1 MASFKKN
8 YFTATMLKSRSNQLS
23 VTTERR
29 SSTNSDSS
37 IEPMDI
43 SAKTVSTDAN
53 SSLTVKSS
61 DQNDSD
67 NVNSDREEN
76 DYRQNIVCRNSYF
89 DNYLYRNQLRH
100 SIPNNNNV
108 KRFHKMDGSP
118 TRLNTSESF
127 SDTNDNMHS
136 SPESTSTN
144 NRYACPICGVVS
156 DTQHDFTEHIRGH
169 NSMDDAQN
177 FTCQICHKV
186 LSSSSSLDR
195 HVLVHTGERPFTC
208 KLCLVTFTTNGNM
221 HRHMRTH
228 RQRDGDNY
236 ESDGSTD
243 SSASSTNN
251 NYSNDGKR
259 KIIDDDGT
267 SMKRRLKTINNN
279 NIVKKQLIRLSC
291 PVCVRND
298 FSSIYS
304 LENHM
309 DKEHPSI
316 PPKCRQC
323 DVVFKNH
330 KTLNGHQCGVS
341 NKNHLVTHGF
351 KDLTFVDFSSDK
363 FPLIAKSM
371 CEQGVRAPVSNQK
384 FECPNCNR
392 AFPCVK
398 TVEIHKENCRS
409 TDAPQDFSIRK
420 RKASETS
427 DEDAKRDDFFAHL
440 DLQNKST
447 PQSASFNVTDSES
460 NKSLNQSD
468 AKSERKIPLPYD
480 TKDLA
485 DIQSIINVTSSG
497 GFLKQLD
504 KSVPHFVPKE
514 LPFARDE
521 EEAQDAF
528 TAEFRK
534 MKLRG
539 EFPCKLCMAV
549 FPNLRA
555 LKGHNRVHLSAAG
568 SGPYRCNM
576 CPFSIHD
583 KAALIRH
590 MRTHNGDR
598 PYECSHCNY
607 AFTTK
612 ANCERHL
619 RNRHGKTTRDE
630 VKRSIIYHASEDS
643 SCDDPVKKM
652 QIYNATYDNDDVV
665 IKERHSPLAN
675 LKDIASAETM
685 KIHVKSLD
693 QLTKPTIEEM
703 EREKAVNSFVS
714 HQRPI
719 DLSMDVLDLS
729 RKGSDTTSEAI
740 KEEDGDDDYEEDEEE
755 EEGNTSKIDLSMF
768 EKNQHF
774 FMAQQQLLS
783 EHFPKMD
790 PAHYFHLS
798 QIYRNLMFSS
808 GGFPIHPLLMQSP
821 FMTPNELKDVHS
833 KDRPRLP
840 MFQSGLMGSQIFP
853 PPPGAAA
860 SISPHT
866 INQAKELQQRSSPP
880 SQDHANVVKS
890 PQIVSHNPQQQIASS
905 TQSTNLIH
913 NSGPVKMVIKNGV
926 LMPKQKQRRYR
937 TERPFAC
944 EHCAARFTLRS
955 NMERHIKQQHPQY
968 WAQRQRNGH
977 SILRRGSGSNNS
989 GQIIIPPEHPPQL
1002 PPQSIGSNPLSS
1014 ISDQVKFAILS
1025 QQLKCRNEKPSD
1037 YFLSLQSRN
1046 DSDNGNTIP
1055 PQPEDD
1061 EESQLIIDED
1071 SEPEDLSAA
1080 KKIASTILEEAIR
1093 LKKSQ
1098 PNPLEV
1104 KDFDLNIASS
1114 LISRDTAN
1122 KSQKEINGLK
1132 REEDNNIVSPTKDT
1146 IAKLNSIANGSSRE
1160 EGDLVSVS
1168 KLVDNATTNSMSFGN
1183 YFRPDIA
1190 VNEHSDEEGLV
1201 ASGSAS
1207 ESNNSGTEDPNPTK
1221 KINKKKS
1228 AYSLAPNRVSCPY
1241 CQRKFPWSSSLRRHI
1256 LTHTGQKPFKCS
1268 HCPLLFTTKS
1278 NCDRHLLRKHGNV
1291 ESATSLYVPIEDV
1304 PEPRKEPVKDER
1316 QIVAPVQ
1323 LNVPVLKPVEQ
1334 TTPSSI
1340 NSSDLPFKCH
1350 LCDGSFSERTACLDH
1365 IRNLHTQDFTLLM
1378 SKGAIEA
1385 DAEQQIASAEDEE
1398 KNENR
1403 GKYPDYANRK
1413 VICAFC
1419 MRRFWSTEDLRRHMR
1434 THSGERPFQCNICM
1448 RKFTLKHS
1456 MLRHQKKHTNTN
1468 PVGNGNSASDLSD
1481 EESTSMVVTNPL
1493 SRLLKIPDLI
1503 PKELSWKLQN
1513 ELRRSDFAR
1522 GEGEETSE
1530 LIGNLLGISDPR
1542 ILNRVFLSSPDE
1554 AAKLLGVEKLRELR
1568 V

>member
-1 MASFKKN
+1 
-8 YFTATMLKSRSNQLS
+8 MLKSRSNQLS
-23 VTTERR
+23 ETTERR

-43 SAKTVSTDAN
+43 SAKTV
-53 SSLTVKSS
+53 
-61 DQNDSD
+61 
-67 NVNSDREEN
+67 
-76 DYRQNIVCRNSYF
+76 
-89 DNYLYRNQLRH
+89 

-144 NRYACPICGVVS
+144 NRYTCPICGVMS
-156 DTQHDFTEHIRGH
+156 DTQHDLTEHIRDH

-208 KLCLVTFTTNGNM
+208 KLCLGTFTTNGNM

-228 RQRDGDNY
+228 QQRDGDNY
-236 ESDGSTD
+236 E
-243 SSASSTNN
+243 SASSTNN

-279 NIVKKQLIRLSC
+279 NIVKKQLIRLG
-291 PVCVRND
+291 CVRND
-298 FSSIYS
+298 FSSICS

-323 DVVFKNH
+323 GVVFKNH

-480 TKDLA
+480 TKDLG

-514 LPFARDE
+514 LSFARDE

-583 KAALIRH
+583 KSALIRH
-590 MRTHNGDR
+590 MRIHNGDR

-630 VKRSIIYHASEDS
+630 VKRSIIYHASENS
-643 SCDDPVKKM
+643 SCNDPVKKM

-665 IKERHSPLAN
+665 IKEPHSPLAN

-719 DLSMDVLDLS
+719 DLSMDVIDLS
-729 RKGSDTTSEAI
+729 RE
-740 KEEDGDDDYEEDEEE
+740 EEE
-755 EEGNTSKIDLSMF
+755 EEGNTSKIDLSML
-768 EKNQHF
+768 EKNQLF
-774 FMAQQQLLS
+774 FMAQQQLIC
-783 EHFPKMD
+783 EHFAKVD
-790 PAHYFHLS
+790 PAHYFHLP
-798 QIYRNLMFSS
+798 QIYRNLMFSG

-833 KDRPRLP
+833 EDRPRLP

-866 INQAKELQQRSSPP
+866 INQAKELQQRSSPL
-880 SQDHANVVKS
+880 SQGHPNVVKS

-913 NSGPVKMVIKNGV
+913 NSGPVIKNGV
-926 LMPKQKQRRYR
+926 PMPTQKQRRYR

-944 EHCAARFTLRS
+944 EHCTATFTLRS
-955 NMERHIKQQHPQY
+955 NMERHIKKKHPQY
-968 WAQRQRNGH
+968 WVQRQRNGH
-977 SILRRGSGSNNS
+977 SILRRRSGSNDS
-989 GQIIIPPEHPPQL
+989 GQIIIPPENPPQL

-1014 ISDQVKFAILS
+1014 ISDQVKFVI
-1025 QQLKCRNEKPSD
+1025 QQ
-1037 YFLSLQSRN
+1037 FLSLQSRN

-1061 EESQLIIDED
+1061 DESQLIIDED
-1071 SEPEDLSAA
+1071 
-1080 KKIASTILEEAIR
+1080 
-1093 LKKSQ
+1093 
-1098 PNPLEV
+1098 
-1104 KDFDLNIASS
+1104 
-1114 LISRDTAN
+1114 
-1122 KSQKEINGLK
+1122 
-1132 REEDNNIVSPTKDT
+1132 
-1146 IAKLNSIANGSSRE
+1146 
-1160 EGDLVSVS
+1160 
-1168 KLVDNATTNSMSFGN
+1168 
-1183 YFRPDIA
+1183 
-1190 VNEHSDEEGLV
+1190 
-1201 ASGSAS
+1201 
-1207 ESNNSGTEDPNPTK
+1207 
-1221 KINKKKS
+1221 
-1228 AYSLAPNRVSCPY
+1228 
-1241 CQRKFPWSSSLRRHI
+1241 
-1256 LTHTGQKPFKCS
+1256 
-1268 HCPLLFTTKS
+1268 
-1278 NCDRHLLRKHGNV
+1278 
-1291 ESATSLYVPIEDV
+1291 
-1304 PEPRKEPVKDER
+1304 
-1316 QIVAPVQ
+1316 
-1323 LNVPVLKPVEQ
+1323 
-1334 TTPSSI
+1334 SSI

-1554 AAKLLGVEKLRELR
+1554 AAKLLGVE
-1568 V
+1568 